1 MKSSRK
7 IKTGLCLLIPLL
19 ISSCDLLRTSPF
31 EVEDWTPGGAYQDSP
46 ETILVSVLFSHDP
59 DRTLTEHAFSLT
71 EDGLRITG
79 SLGWEGRRLIFS
91 PAAPLEADRNYLIT
105 VLSDASDLRGLS
117 LEKKFEAPF
126 TTRPEGSRP
135 KLISLYPPDG
145 GILELGRG
153 RLELFFSEPIALS
166 SCVNFLSL
174 SPSLNGSWRLE
185 DDERTA
191 VFTPAEPWTAGTRY
205 RLSLSSLFSGKTGL
219 TMGEDFFSHFT
230 VGFDDIPPV
239 LTGAYRLD
247 SKSVDTAGE
256 GEEIFP
262 EILGTAEENNQWEG
276 DSRFRLDFSEPV
288 DTASLKKSLTV
299 EPGPSLVLET
309 PPGFADSVVFR
320 FSEPPA
326 YGSRLLIRLNAG
338 VRDAGENESTESYV
352 FRLFIDGDF
361 SKPPSLVGI
370 RLPVDSW
377 KLKDSGEAGM
387 AFPLDKPFAALP
399 VTGLTD
405 ELDAVDYGIGRASWI
420 ELYFDRAEGAEPD
433 PFSVRELF
441 RVEATN
447 NALSFFPHRVIAE
460 DFSLPDPPPEWAAYK
475 RLEVRG
481 ELTDTTNSGIITFV
495 IGPGLLDTR
504 GNRSE
509 RAFRLPLLK

>member
-1 MKSSRK
+1 MKSSY
-7 IKTGLCLLIPLL
+7 KTSLCLLIPLL
-19 ISSCDLLRTSPF
+19 IASCDLLRASPF
-31 EVEDWTPGGAYQDSP
+31 EVEAWTPGGAYQESP

-59 DRTLTEHAFSLT
+59 DRTLTEHAFSLS

-79 SLGWEGRRLIFS
+79 TLYWEGRRLVFN

-105 VLSDASDLRGLS
+105 VLSDASDVRGVS

-126 TTRPEGSRP
+126 STRPEGARP
-135 KLISLYPPDG
+135 KLVSLYPPDE

-153 RLELFFSEPIALS
+153 RLELSFSEPIDLS
-166 SCVNFLSL
+166 SCVNSLSL
-174 SPSLNGSWRLE
+174 SPSMNGAWHLE
-185 DDERTA
+185 NGERTA
-191 VFTPAEPWTAGTRY
+191 VFTPAEPWAAGTRY

-230 VGFDDIPPV
+230 VGFDDVPPV

-247 SKSVDTAGE
+247 PGGE

-262 EILGTAEENNQWEG
+262 EILGTAGENTGWEG

-288 DTASLKKSLTV
+288 NTDSLKKSLGV

-309 PPGFADSVVFR
+309 PPGFTDSAVFR
-320 FSEPPA
+320 FSERPP

-338 VRDAGENESTESYV
+338 VRDAGENESTETHV
-352 FRLFIDGDF
+352 FRIYTDGAL
-361 SKPPSLVGI
+361 SGPPSLAGI
-370 RLPVDSW
+370 RLPVSSW
-377 KLKDSGEAGM
+377 KLKDSGEEGM
-387 AFPLDKPFAALP
+387 CFSMDEPFAVLP
-399 VTGLTD
+399 VTELTD
-405 ELDAVDYGIGRASWI
+405 EADAVDYGIGRPSWI
-420 ELYFDRAEGAEPD
+420 ELYFDLAEDAGPD

-447 NALSFFPHRVIAE
+447 NALSFSPHRVITE

-475 RLEVRG
+475 RLEIRG
-481 ELTDTTNSGIITFV
+481 ELTDTTNSGIVSFI
-495 IGPGLLDTR
+495 IGPGLVDTR